1 MRGRRDRPGAPRGER
16 RRFPRLAVLAALS
29 LASAALASPRTARAA
44 FTDATVASGLG
55 GISQFHGEDLAVTV
69 FAGGVAAG
77 DVDRDG
83 FVDLCFTRG
92 RSGPPALW
100 RNRGDGTFED
110 ATEASGIGA
119 PSGLFSSAAFADVD
133 GDGWL
138 DLLLLGLLDTPP
150 RLHRNAG
157 DGTFLPPS
165 DGGLSLPGSS
175 WSASFADWDHDGD
188 LDLFVS
194 RWGRIVPP
202 GASSGHLWRNRGD
215 GSFEDVTLIAGITP
229 FASPSGLAQLDF
241 SFTGNFADVDSDGWP
256 DLLVA
261 ADYGGSR
268 ILRNERD
275 GTFVAVREGGVPDD
289 ENGMGAAV
297 GDVDGD
303 GDLDW
308 FVSSIR
314 DPDGIAEGAWGVSGN
329 RLYRN
334 DGHGVFADATETS
347 GVRDGWWGW
356 GATFADLDADGDLDL
371 AHVNGYGYEPAS
383 LAFRADP
390 TRVFLGDGDG
400 TFVESAA
407 ALGAATTGNDRGLV
421 AFDHDR
427 DGDLDLLLSSN
438 HDRPTLLRNDGPGGG
453 SLAVK
458 LRGSGANSEG
468 IGARVRV
475 VSAATGTPQLRE
487 LRAGS
492 NYVSQD
498 PAEAFFG
505 LGTVTVADRVEVTW
519 PDGGTTVAENVRTG
533 GIVLNQPG
541 PGRVACDAPGASNG
555 CVVGSSSTS
564 SRSEC
569 LLEWRVRTAE
579 VQRDPLGRPSARV
592 SCREGDP
599 ACDAGGAPGACAF
612 TVFLCTG
619 NRDPRLASCAAGDV
633 AAIEARSPRRTS
645 RSPAE
650 RAARRR
656 LDDAVGP
663 SGALGVV
670 PGVFR
675 NATPDHCEPVEIEV
689 PLGGTGTRPGRMSI
703 EARVASSDGRVDA
716 DKLTLS
722 CLPPP

>member
-1 MRGRRDRPGAPRGER
+1 
-16 RRFPRLAVLAALS
+16 VT
-29 LASAALASPRTARAA
+29 ASA
-44 FTDATVASGLG
+44 GLG
-55 GISQFHGEDLAVTV
+55 SIVQFHGEELGVQV

-83 FVDLCFTRG
+83 YADLCFTRG
-92 RSGPPALW
+92 ITGPPVLF
-100 RNRGDGTFED
+100 RNRGDGSFED
-110 ATEASGIGA
+110 ATATSGLGA
-119 PSGLFSSAAFADVD
+119 PGGTFSSAAFADVD

-138 DLLLLGLLDTPP
+138 DLLLLGILDTPP

-157 DGTFLPPS
+157 DGTFLPATTA
-165 DGGLSLPGSS
+165 GLSLPGNN
-175 WSASFADWDHDGD
+175 WSASFADWDRDGD

-194 RWGRIVPP
+194 RWGRIV
-202 GASSGHLWRNRGD
+202 ASGVSAGHLWRNRGD
-215 GSFEDVTLIAGITP
+215 GTFEDATLAAGLVP
-229 FASPSGLAQLDF
+229 FATPGGIAQLDF

-268 ILRNERD
+268 ILRNRGD
-275 GTFVAVREGGVPDD
+275 GTFAPVVSGSVPDD

-308 FVSSIR
+308 FVTSIW
-314 DPDGIAEGAWGVSGN
+314 DPDGTAEGAWGVSGN
-329 RLYRN
+329 RLYLN
-334 DGHGVFADATETS
+334 DGGGLFSDATSAS
-347 GVRDGWWGW
+347 GLREGWWGW
-356 GATFADLDADGDLDL
+356 AATLADLDADGDLDA

-383 LAFRADP
+383 IPFRTDP
-390 TRVFLGDGDG
+390 TRVFLSNGDG

-427 DGDLDLLLSSN
+427 DGDLDLLLTSN
-438 HDRPTLLRNDGPGGG
+438 HDGPTLLRNDGPGGR
-453 SLAVK
+453 SLAVR
-458 LRGSGANSEG
+458 LRGSGALSEG

-475 VSAATGTPQLRE
+475 VAGSPARTQMRE

-505 LGTVTVADRVEVTW
+505 LGGATVASRVEVSW
-519 PDGGTTVAENVRTG
+519 PDGATISVEQVAPG
-533 GIVLNQPG
+533 GIVLDRPA
-541 PGRVACDAPGASNG
+541 PDAPACDEAGLANP
-555 CVVGSSSTS
+555 CVTGSSSTS

-569 LLEWRVRTAE
+569 LLEWTVRSAE
-579 VQRDPLGRPSARV
+579 VERDPLGRPSARV

-599 ACDAGGAPGACAF
+599 ACDGGGAPGACAF
-612 TVFLCTG
+612 TVWLCTG
-619 NRDPRLASCAAGDV
+619 NRDPRLAACAAGDV
-633 AAIEARSPRRTS
+633 AAVEARSPRRTS

-656 LDDAVGP
+656 LDDALGP
-663 SGALGVV
+663 AGGLGVV

-675 NATPDHCEPVEIEV
+675 NATPDRCEAIEVEV
-689 PLGGTGTRPGRMSI
+689 PLGGSGTRPGRMTL
-703 EARVASSDGRVDA
+703 EAKVSASDGRSDS
-716 DKLTLS
+716 DKFVLS
-722 CLPPP
+722 CLPPG